1 MNRPESGDTRP
12 VVRDLPQSLLEPRK
26 PLPSSPFR
34 ADLSGW
40 FKKLEGLQK
49 DLTQVESVQVKPLKE
64 KLEKIIEELNHSKE
78 LAHTYKQRSMTL
90 DTDLKRVQKG
100 YASVKEKFAKFKEDS
115 HYEVTGL
122 KFKVEELQGIVNKGT
137 KKLEA
142 KLEDVTKKYNDTF
155 GLLRLEQK
163 KGRDNLTKLKKAEA
177 NSRSLREKIS
187 KNEESFKKVSQQAK
201 VTKMKLVAMK
211 SKVQELE
218 NVKDLVS
225 KQAEN
230 EQRLDNERK
239 KLLGKITELEN
250 DIIKRGKKAVEERE
264 KLEFQVAELKVQCA
278 KGVSM
283 EERGKKDS
291 KKKIRQLQSMVK
303 QVEDSKLKIE
313 AAYKE
318 KLNKSISENKS
329 RVSKLKSKL
338 KSMEDDFRESQANLK
353 NSERKRQG
361 ETNQLGQELGTL
373 DATYAHLLVKHK
385 NIVKNYT
392 AEIESLEHKVSSTKL
407 TQEQETKHFNKKIEG
422 LERKLR
428 ESTSVSLA
436 SKEKQSNE
444 IDRLRSWNKELEARI
459 VAVKTDYEAKEDSI
473 NAEHTQQLEH
483 LKQNMNAQTAEI
495 DLLTKETNS

>member
-1 MNRPESGDTRP
+1 
-12 VVRDLPQSLLEPRK
+12 
-26 PLPSSPFR
+26 
-34 ADLSGW
+34 
-40 FKKLEGLQK
+40 
-49 DLTQVESVQVKPLKE
+49 
-64 KLEKIIEELNHSKE
+64 
-78 LAHTYKQRSMTL
+78 
-90 DTDLKRVQKG
+90 
-100 YASVKEKFAKFKEDS
+100 
-115 HYEVTGL
+115 
-122 KFKVEELQGIVNKGT
+122 
-137 KKLEA
+137 
-142 KLEDVTKKYNDTF
+142 
-155 GLLRLEQK
+155 
-163 KGRDNLTKLKKAEA
+163 
-177 NSRSLREKIS
+177 
-187 KNEESFKKVSQQAK
+187 
-201 VTKMKLVAMK
+201 MKLVAMK

-283 EERGKKDS
+283 EERGKKRFE
-291 KKKIRQLQSMVK
+291 KKIRQLQSMVK

-318 KLNKSISENKS
+318 KIDKSISENKS
-329 RVSKLKSKL
+329 RVSKLRSKL

-353 NSERKRQG
+353 NSERKRQE

-407 TQEQETKHFNKKIEG
+407 MQEQEAKHFNKKIEG

-459 VAVKTDYEAKEDSI
+459 VAIKTDYEAKEESI

-483 LKQNMNAQTAEI
+483 LKQNMNSQTAEI